1 MTLDSGIN
9 EIIEKVRAHDRPA
22 QSRLYGLYKD
32 SIYTLAKR
40 MVKDNQLAEQVLQ
53 DTFIEVF
60 KCINSFKNQSS
71 LYTWIRVIAV
81 RKSLKALSSLEN
93 EILTWKDDISEVLS
107 PEVIEPPNVDV
118 ERLESAFL
126 QLSPG
131 FRTVL
136 TLYYIEDMSHKEIGE
151 YLNIAIGTSKSQ
163 LHHAKIRL
171 KEILEYGQ

>member
-1 MTLDSGIN
+1 MILDEGIN

-22 QSRLYGLYKD
+22 QSRLYALYKD

-40 MVKDNQLAEQVLQ
+40 MVKDDQLAEQVLQ

-60 KCINSFKNQSS
+60 KSIHSFRNQSS
-71 LYTWIRVIAV
+71 LYSWMRVIAV
-81 RKSLKALSSLEN
+81 RKSLKVLKSLEN
-93 EILTWKDDISEVLS
+93 EILTWRDDISDALS
-107 PEVIEPPNVDV
+107 HEVIDPPNVNA
-118 ERLESAFL
+118 ERLENAFV

-136 TLYYIEDMSHKEIGE
+136 TLYYIEDMSHKEISE

-163 LHHAKIRL
+163 LHHAKTKL